1 MDYRFCPQ
9 CAAPLI
15 ARTIDG
21 LARLACPT
29 PDCGF
34 VFWNNPVPVVAGLV
48 EHGEQVLL
56 IQNLGWPSNWWGLV
70 SGFLERGETPEE
82 GMLREVREELGL
94 EAELASLIG
103 VYGFPARNQVI
114 MAYHLRA
121 EGPYSPGPELAGVKP
136 VTTDRLKGWESATG
150 RAVSDWLRSRE
161 ALRRGRQPLP

>member
-9 CAAPLI
+9 CAAPLES
-15 ARTIDG
+15 RPLDG
-21 LARLACPT
+21 LPRLVCPA

-48 EHGEQVLL
+48 EHGENVLL
-56 IQNLGWPSNWWGLV
+56 IQNKGWPEGWWGLV

-94 EAELASLIG
+94 AAELAGLIG

-114 MAYHLRA
+114 MSYHLRA
-121 EGPYSPGPELAGVKP
+121 EGPYQAGPELAGVKAVP
-136 VTTDRLKGWESATG
+136 TARLKGWESATG
-150 RAVSDWLRSRE
+150 RAVSDWLRGRE
-161 ALRRGRQPLP
+161 ALRAGRARS